1 MAFLLDGPSIPGIMS
16 PNCDYLRAGNRDDG
30 KRPFTKPSP
39 ATASTTLAPVLG
51 DGTAVEWWF
60 AFKPTTVTGQL
71 GVKIGD
77 PKKMSLLLS
86 FFIYFIYLFIY
97 IYKYKIY

>member
-1 MAFLLDGPSIPGIMS
+1 MLDGPSIPGIMS

-97 IYKYKIY
+97 IYINIKYIKL